1 MKIKCVWE
9 HNGNDSMLY
18 SSNYV
23 GAFSRGETLEIVMSK
38 MKDEVEVFQRWK
50 NEALAEELEL
60 QIEQEWSSGLDICD
74 ADTDVIFEEEKM
86 PLTMEEYLYLK
97 ELAMKSARDFF

>member
-23 GAFSRGETLEIVMSK
+23 GAFSRGETLEIAIRK
-38 MKDEVEVFQRWK
+38 MKGEVEAFQAWK
-50 NEALAEELEL
+50 NEALDGDLEL
-60 QIEQEWSSGLDICD
+60 QIEQEWASELDICD
-74 ADTDVIFEEEKM
+74 ADTDVIFEEEKV
-86 PLTMEEYLYLK
+86 PQCQINTVVLFLQ
-97 ELAMKSARDFF
+97 R